1 MKKFYSIFALVAMLC
16 TSMFVAT
23 SCGSD
28 DEPEAQKDKIIVNA
42 IYDQTYNAQV
52 LSKTADNAVS
62 QAMHAVQESLGK
74 IELTTSEA
82 AEKLLKETVDRELN
96 KLANDVKFELKVK
109 GAILYFSV
117 QKTSPVVEYK
127 FDCRYL
133 ETTPLEMV
141 ITIKSVKAFE
151 GGLNNMSA
159 ETVELLNEAVE
170 KLNTLLPG
178 KTVNTNYTAS
188 LNDIFALATSSLPAE
203 LVSSLLA
210 TTDASTN
217 PTIPVIYI
225 NYTSDWIGHNGAEQT
240 AAMSLNKFKK

>member
-28 DEPEAQKDKIIVNA
+28 DEPEPQKDKIIVNA
-42 IYDQTYNAQV
+42 YYDQTYNSRV
-52 LSKTADNAVS
+52 LSKTADDAVG
-62 QAMHAVQESLGK
+62 QAMHAVQESLRSN
-74 IELTTSEA
+74 ELTTSEA

-117 QKTSPVVEYK
+117 QKTNPVVEYK

-170 KLNTLLPG
+170 KLNTVLPG

-203 LVSSLLA
+203 LVSALLA
-210 TTDASTN
+210 TSDASTN